1 MRSPV
6 EGEAEHA
13 RPLLLDHELLLP
25 EQLRQELA
33 QPRRHRRHDH
43 GVVVAAG
50 LGFRPLPL
58 AGCNSDAFRVS
69 ETDSATDRESTS
81 ILLNQEQEGSRL
93 RAPPIQ
99 IRPSCVHA
107 FQEITQPKLS
117 QRNAEI

>member
-43 GVVVAAG
+43 GVVIAAG
-50 LGFRPLPL
+50 LRRRPLPL
-58 AGCNSDAFRVS
+58 AGEPGAGRV
-69 ETDSATDRESTS
+69 
-81 ILLNQEQEGSRL
+81 
-93 RAPPIQ
+93 APP
-99 IRPSCVHA
+99 RPADADPPV
-107 FQEITQPKLS
+107 L
-117 QRNAEI
+117 R